1 MELLEDSRGAE
12 GGPNLEEVCK
22 LLISTVS
29 QQNALIHDMQRRLD
43 EKGESE
49 EGHGKQRTR
58 QENANGDGDGD
69 GDGDDDGAPRR
80 GALPS
85 TDATSSALA
94 RATAMLDPP
103 DGESV

>member
-22 LLISTVS
+22 LLISIVS

-69 GDGDDDGAPRR
+69 GDGAPRR

-85 TDATSSALA
+85 TDATGSALA